1 MKSLD
6 FQHSIE
12 LLRDLYHMRWMAIVG
27 QLCCYVVSVV
37 WLKMPLPLTILLSLT
52 SFLATINIVTMVYFK
67 NRDTLSTKEYLFQLH
82 IDVLVLFSLLY
93 YSGGVHNPFAMLFLL
108 QVVIAANAL
117 SLRLTW
123 FFGLLVTLLYL
134 CLYFLSLGEHDHLQH
149 LMMNYH
155 LSGMLLSFS
164 LLCFLICY
172 FVARTGAKLRNL
184 EQKNLENEQ
193 LALLGSFAANT
204 AHQLGTPL
212 SSMAVIA
219 ESLQKSE
226 SSPKSQEKIALLRSQ
241 IERAGGLLRSLSL
254 KSGQEVA
261 SAGGPIKL
269 TEFWSQLTLKWEGRL
284 PSRFQIDNVAD
295 LGEAFIVADQ
305 GLVMAL
311 TNIFDNALEA
321 AKSKVYLSAKVT
333 REELVVRVEDD
344 GPGFSDELLEE
355 LEGPVK
361 SVKENGLGIG
371 IFLSR
376 SYFNRHNGSLVLKK
390 SELGGALIEMKLP
403 LKELLL

>member
-1 MKSLD
+1 MNSLG
-6 FQHSIE
+6 FKHSIE

-27 QLCCYVVSVV
+27 QLCCYAVSVV

-52 SFLATINIVTMVYFK
+52 SFLAAVNIVTMVYFRERK
-67 NRDTLSTKEYLFQLH
+67 TLSTKEYLFQLH
-82 IDVLVLFSLLY
+82 VDVFVLFSLLFY
-93 YSGGVHNPFAMLFLL
+93 TGGIHNPFAMLFLL

-117 SLRLTW
+117 SLRHTW
-123 FFGLLVTLLYL
+123 FFGLLVSLLYL
-134 CLYFLSLGEHDHLQH
+134 CLYFTSVSQHNHLQH
-149 LMMNYH
+149 LMMNHH

-172 FVARTGAKLRNL
+172 FVARTGAKLRSL

-226 SSPKSQEKIALLRSQ
+226 TSPKSQEKIALLRSQ
-241 IERAGGLLRSLSL
+241 IERAGALMRSLSL

-261 SAGGPIKL
+261 SAGGPVKL
-269 TEFWSQLTLKWEGRL
+269 SDFWANLVHKWKARL
-284 PSRFQIDNVAD
+284 PDSLKVEVTDELI
-295 LGEAFIVADQ
+295 EALIVADQ

-321 AKSKVYLSAKVT
+321 ASKRVSLNAQVLH
-333 REELVVRVEDD
+333 EELMVQIEDD
-344 GPGFSDELLEE
+344 GPGFSEELLLE
-355 LEGPVK
+355 LDGPVK

-376 SYFNRHNGSLVLKK
+376 SYFNRHGGGLTLKK
-390 SELGGALIEMKLP
+390 GKHGGALIEMRLP